1 MHFTDYTDNLKQQL
15 YHLCRKYI
23 ADSINEIE
31 AAITDRRDAMHNETK
46 SSMGDKYE
54 TTREMLQQDIN
65 MNMERLNK
73 VKADEAALQAIN
85 PESLT
90 DIVVPGSLVQCSNGN
105 FYIAI
110 SAGHFTISGA
120 KYYAV
125 SVSSPIGTQLKG
137 KRAGDTFLLNGK
149 SYTIHSVS

>member
-1 MHFTDYTDNLKQQL
+1 MSALKIELYNLCL
-15 YHLCRKYI
+15 KYV
-23 ADSINEIE
+23 ADSIGEIE
-31 AAITDRRDAMHNETK
+31 AAIADRREAMHNETK

-73 VKADEAALQAIN
+73 AKSDEAALQPIN
-85 PESLT
+85 PESLS
-90 DIVVPGSLVQCSNGN
+90 DIVVPGSLVECSNGN
-105 FYIAI
+105 FYLSI
-110 SAGHFTISGA
+110 SAGNFTIAGK

-137 KRAGDTFLLNGK
+137 NKAGDTFVLNGK
-149 SYTIHSVS
+149 SNTILAVS

>member
-1 MHFTDYTDNLKQQL
+1 MKDLKLEL
-15 YHLCRKYI
+15 YNLCRKYI

-31 AAITDRRDAMHNETK
+31 AAITDRREAIRNETK

-73 VKADEAALQAIN
+73 VKADEAILQSIN
-85 PESLT
+85 PKLSSPA
-90 DIVVPGSLVQCSNGN
+90 VVPGSLVQCSNGN

-110 SAGHFTISGA
+110 SAGHFTVGGT

-125 SVSSPIGTQLKG
+125 SVSSPIGGQLRG
-137 KRAGDTFLLNGK
+137 KQAGDIFVLNGK
-149 SYTIHSVS
+149 TFTIDKIL